1 MRVVVIGGHGR
12 TGLLVVKQ
20 LIAKDH
26 AVVATIRNP
35 RHMADMVKLGAETVI
50 LDLDKSPLSDFAI
63 ALKGADAV
71 VFAAGSAEGESSAL
85 DRKGTVRSV
94 KAAEKA
100 GVKRFV
106 TISALGDST
115 PIPDKWNNPEMK
127 DYYKQKR
134 AGSKAIRASSL
145 KWTIIEPGELTDGR
159 ATGRVAIATEGIE
172 VGKITRADVA
182 ATVVAA
188 LANPRTAGKTFQ
200 IIGGKAPIEEAV
212 AKVAAKAARK

>member
-12 TGLLVVKQ
+12 TGMLVVKQ
-20 LIAKDH
+20 LIAKGD

-35 RHMADMVKLGAETVI
+35 KHMTDMVKLGAQTVL
-50 LDLDKSPLSDFAI
+50 LDLDKSPLSDFAV

-115 PIPDKWNNPEMK
+115 PVPDKWNTPEMK

-145 KWTIIEPGELTDGR
+145 KWTILEPGELTEGR
-159 ATGRVAIATEGIE
+159 GTGKIGIATDGVD
-172 VGKITRADVA
+172 VGKIARADVA
-182 ATVVAA
+182 ATVVAVLGNA
-188 LANPRTAGKTFQ
+188 KTVGKTFQ
-200 IIGGKAPIEEAV
+200 IVGGKTAIDEAV
-212 AKVAAKAARK
+212 AKAMRK

>member
-20 LIAKDH
+20 LLAKGH

-35 RHMADMVKLGAETVI
+35 RHMVDLVKLGAETVLI
-50 LDLDKSPLSDFAI
+50 DLDKSPLSDFAV
-63 ALKGADAV
+63 AFKGADVV

-94 KAAEKA
+94 NAAEKA

-115 PIPDKWNNPEMK
+115 PIPDKWNTAEMK

-145 KWTIIEPGELTDGR
+145 KWTILEPGELTDGR
-159 ATGRVAIATEGIE
+159 GTGKIALATDGLD
-172 VGKITRADVA
+172 VGKISRADVA
-182 ATVVAA
+182 ATVVAVLGNA
-188 LANPRTAGKTFQ
+188 KTVGKTFQ
-200 IIGGKAPIEEAV
+200 IVGGKTAIDEAIT
-212 AKVAAKAARK
+212 KVTRK

>member
-12 TGLLVVKQ
+12 TGQLVVKR
-20 LIAKDH
+20 LLAKGD

-35 RHMADMVKLGAETVI
+35 KHMVAMVKLGAQTV
-50 LDLDKSPLSDFAI
+50 LLELDKSPLSDFAV
-63 ALKGADAV
+63 ALRGADAV

-115 PIPDKWNNPEMK
+115 PIPDKWNNAEMK

-145 KWTIIEPGELTDGR
+145 KWTILEPGELTEGR
-159 ATGRVAIATEGIE
+159 GTGRIAIATDGIE
-172 VGKITRADVA
+172 VGKIARADVA
-182 ATVVAA
+182 ATVVAVLGNA
-188 LANPRTAGKTFQ
+188 KSVGKTFQ
-200 IIGGKAPIEEAV
+200 LVGGKTAIEDAV
-212 AKVAAKAARK
+212 AKVVRK

>member
-12 TGLLVVKQ
+12 TGMLVVKQ
-20 LIAKDH
+20 LIAKGD

-35 RHMADMVKLGAETVI
+35 KHMTDMVKLGAQTVL
-50 LDLDKSPLSDFAI
+50 LDLDKSPLSDFAV

-100 GVKRFV
+100 RVKRFV

-115 PIPDKWNNPEMK
+115 PIPDKWNTPEMK

-145 KWTIIEPGELTDGR
+145 KWTILEPSELTEGR
-159 ATGRVAIATEGIE
+159 GTGKIAIATDGID
-172 VGKITRADVA
+172 VGKIARADVA
-182 ATVVAA
+182 ATVVAV
-188 LANPRTAGKTFQ
+188 LGNSKTAGKTFQ
-200 IIGGKAPIEEAV
+200 IIGGKTAIDEAV
-212 AKVAAKAARK
+212 AKAVRK